1 MYLWPLHLSRLY
13 LVIEWFNAT
22 SAFSLFIIETFRPT
36 LVTDTPTLNISD
48 LFNLLFPSQKFEEVQ
63 EANFMVPPDIRK
75 EDC

>member
-36 LVTDTPTLNISD
+36 LTTDTPTLNISD
-48 LFNLLFPSQKFEEVQ
+48 LSIFLFPPQKFEEVQ